1 MKFRAKI
8 ILSIISITAIISI
21 VTSIIYYKK
30 TSAAIEKNYRNTI
43 SENINNKVLEFDN
56 IMRKMYYASV
66 EASCD
71 LELIE
76 LIREQY
82 GGEDRLLAMNILL
95 NNYKMSSENIDSI
108 YVYLPKAK
116 IVVKSQEYK
125 AVIDINEIKDYKW
138 LDNINNFNQNFSPIY
153 IEDDIGSVNKFLFTY
168 SKPIKDP
175 DTNEIIG
182 EIAFNM
188 DERIVYFSCLD
199 SINSSLNITTEIL
212 NSDNVV
218 VSSKLLSK
226 LGKEICY
233 PSDNVRHSQRII
245 APFTGYSFISELDV
259 EALTKDIANVRN
271 YIIIAAVITMIISVC
286 LAFFMSNRLYV
297 PVRNLKIAMR
307 KLSEGDLTARATVS
321 GNDEITILSSRF
333 NNMANRMEKLI
344 DELVTEKLLK
354 REAELEALQYQ
365 ITPHFMYNTLNSI
378 KCAAFLQESYEIVD
392 LLDAFIELL
401 QSTISKKGA
410 FITLEDELNLVSN
423 YVLLQ
428 LFRYKDSFTVQYKI
442 DSDVK
447 NLYVPRLILQPL
459 VENSIYHGLDT
470 KTDKNKIMIC
480 ATRTNDELL
489 LSVEDNGKGMTEEE
503 KNNIFK
509 RKKGKKEKFNCI
521 GISNIKDRINLY
533 YGDYGSMS
541 YLSKVEEGTKVM
553 IIIPAT
559 KTKEQY
565 MIREEEKS

>member
-8 ILSIISITAIISI
+8 ILSIISITVIISI

-30 TSAAIEKNYRNTI
+30 TAVAIENNYRSTI
-43 SENINNKVLEFDN
+43 SENITTKVLEFDD
-56 IMRKMYYASV
+56 IMRKMYYTSV

-71 LELIE
+71 LELIG

-82 GGEDRLLAMNILL
+82 GGKDRLLAMNILL
-95 NNYKMSSENIDSI
+95 NKYKMSSDNIDSI
-108 YVYLPKAK
+108 YVYLPKNNK
-116 IVVKSQEYK
+116 VVKSQEYK
-125 AVIDINEIKDYKW
+125 AVIDIDETKDYQW
-138 LDNINNFNQNFSPIY
+138 LSKINDFEQNFSPIY
-153 IEDDIGSVNKFLFTY
+153 IEDDVGSVNKFLFTY

-199 SINSSLNITTEIL
+199 SINSSLNITTEIV
-212 NSDNVV
+212 NKDNVV
-218 VSSKLLSK
+218 VSSELLSK
-226 LGKEICY
+226 LGKEICL
-233 PSDNVRHSQRII
+233 PSEASRHYQRII
-245 APFTGYSFISELDV
+245 APFTGYSFVSDLNV
-259 EALTKDIANVRN
+259 EALTKDITDVRN
-271 YIIIAAVITMIISVC
+271 YIIIAAVITMLISVC
-286 LAFFMSNRLYV
+286 LALIMSNRLYV
-297 PVRNLKIAMR
+297 PVKNLKIAMR

-321 GNDEITILSSRF
+321 GNDEISILSSRF
-333 NNMANRMEKLI
+333 NNMANKMERLI

-378 KCAAFLQESYEIVD
+378 KCAAFLQEAYEIVD

-428 LFRYKDSFTVQYKI
+428 RFRYKDSFTVNYEI
-442 DSDVK
+442 EPNVK
-447 NLYVPRLILQPL
+447 ELFVPRLILQPL

-470 KTDKNKIMIC
+470 KTDKNRIIIR
-480 ATRTNDELL
+480 ATRTNDELI
-489 LSVEDNGKGMTEEE
+489 LSVKDNGKGMTEIE

-521 GISNIKDRINLY
+521 GISNIKDRIKLY
-533 YGDYGSMS
+533 YGEYGSIS
-541 YLSKVEEGTKVM
+541 YLSRIGEGTDVM

-559 KTKEQY
+559 KVKEKY
-565 MIREEEKS
+565 MIREDEKS